1 MKTNCVK
8 CRRDTESIDPK
19 MVRTKKNRLVM
30 QSKCSVFGIKK
41 SRFVKEQEA
50 KGLLI
55 NLGNETPLDKIPL
68 LNGFFWMQ
76 FHWLRV

>member
-1 MKTNCVK
+1 MKTYYVK
-8 CRRDTESIDPK
+8 CRKDTESIDPK
-19 MVRTKKNRLVM
+19 MVRTKKNKLVM

-55 NLGNETPLDKIPL
+55 NLEIKTPLSKIPL
-68 LNGFFWMQ
+68 LNILF
-76 FHWLRV
+76 